1 MKKIILS
8 LVLFVFV
15 SNAVNAQTK
24 TASAK
29 KKSQTTKTQKK
40 DISKEFEMKQY
51 FFVMLKVGPKR
62 DQDSIT
68 VAKIQEGHMA
78 HLTKMYNEG
87 KMDLAGPMLD
97 KWETKGICVYNVA
110 TMEEVK
116 ALVEQDPAIVSGRL
130 VAEIHPWY
138 AGKGSVL
145 R

>member
-1 MKKIILS
+1 MKKLVFIFI
-8 LVLFVFV
+8 LVLGLG
-15 SNAVNAQTK
+15 NIANAQK
-24 TASAK
+24 DIKSK
-29 KKSQTTKTQKK
+29 KKPAQTKTQKK

-62 DQDSIT
+62 DQDSLT
-68 VAKIQEGHMA
+68 AAKIQEGHMA

-87 KMDLAGPMLD
+87 KMDLAGPMMD
-97 KWETKGICVYNVA
+97 KWETRGICVYNVA

-116 ALVEQDPAIVSGRL
+116 ALVEQDPAIISGRL

>member
-1 MKKIILS
+1 MKQLILS
-8 LVLFVFV
+8 LLFFV
-15 SNAVNAQTK
+15 GVATSINAQTK
-24 TASAK
+24 ATAAK
-29 KKSQTTKTQKK
+29 KKPATKANKK

-68 VAKIQEGHMA
+68 AAKIQEGHMA

-87 KMDLAGPMLD
+87 KMDLAGPMMD
-97 KWETKGICVYNVA
+97 KWETRGICVYNVA